1 MDLFSTPGI
10 AAWQQRLNS
19 SERFAEAAKSWSGKL
34 LLIEKTDAGDDRTTW
49 VVVGDGRCVEARS
62 GSGPDHADADFV
74 LSANA
79 DTWSDLVTAR
89 TTPATAALL
98 GRLHLLKGDVMA
110 LIPHAKAAAELLAA
124 ADASPPAKR

>member
-1 MDLFSTPGI
+1 ML
-10 AAWQQRLNS
+10 L
-19 SERFAEAAKSWSGKL
+19 EKS
-34 LLIEKTDAGDDRTTW
+34 DAGNDRSTW
-49 VVVGDGRCVEARS
+49 VVVGDGRCGEARS
-62 GSGPDHADADFV
+62 GTTGDEANADFV

-79 DTWSDLVTAR
+79 ATWSDLITAR

-124 ADASPPAKR
+124 AGVSDPG

>member
-1 MDLFSTPGI
+1 MDLFSSAGI
-10 AAWQQRLNS
+10 SAWQQRLNAS
-19 SERFAEAAKSWSGKL
+19 DRFAEAAKSWSGQL

-49 VVVGDGRCVEARS
+49 VVVGDGRCVEARI
-62 GSGPDHADADFV
+62 GAATDHATADFV
-74 LSANA
+74 LSAHA

-98 GRLHLLKGDVMA
+98 GRLHLLKGDVLA

-124 ADASPPAKR
+124 ASE

>member
-1 MDLFSTPGI
+1 MDLFSREGI
-10 AAWQQRLNS
+10 VAWQQRLNG

-34 LLIEKTDAGDDRTTW
+34 MLIEKSDAGDDRSTW
-49 VVVGDGRCVEARS
+49 VVVGDGRCGEARVGRAEDEAS
-62 GSGPDHADADFV
+62 ADFV

-79 DTWSDLVTAR
+79 GTWSDLVSAR

-98 GRLHLLKGDVMA
+98 GRLHLLKGEVMA

-124 ADASPPAKR
+124 AAE